1 MLVAVECS
9 AVLPGVKVSVWV
21 RFRSCRSR
29 PTRFAGY
36 SRDTFAPTCG
46 PGGMWICSSSPPAA
60 RHSRGTGPAKVVRR
74 QVVRARLSGELLNDV
89 PGKLLGHAFAP
100 SLASAADATEDLSR
114 FDCRSVDPRAEFA
127 INPVRNRDS
136 PYVTAF
142 AAQVYDRPMSLPLL
156 EMIDCQLCDFVT
168 PQSTLKQQG

>member
-1 MLVAVECS
+1 MVS
-9 AVLPGVKVSVWV
+9 PGAGL
-21 RFRSCRSR
+21 CRIVTAAHLLQSHHSTQIR
-29 PTRFAGY
+29 Y
-36 SRDTFAPTCG
+36 S
-46 PGGMWICSSSPPAA
+46 PGFGIA
-60 RHSRGTGPAKVVRR
+60 AKVVRR
-74 QVVRARLSGELLNDV
+74 QVAHARLSGELLNDV
-89 PGKLLGHAFAP
+89 PGKLLGHALAP

-136 PYVTAF
+136 PYVAAF

-168 PQSTLKQQG
+168 PQSTRKQQG